1 MFFNTLVAYYY
12 IMKNIFFSLLFILF
26 LSAFDGISQ
35 TKLLSI
41 QDAVSKGRTS
51 LAPKRLQ
58 NLSFIPGSS
67 QLSYLDKNHLFV
79 LNTKNGKE
87 INHLSKNEL
96 NAALIKA
103 NMDSVSVLE
112 GILFKNENDKQHN
125 LLRHCVPSPCAFPF
139 PGSPINEHAVWDGN
153 AVVFLCMAPDRVVHP
168 VWRCEK
174 TSMLDDVMYLR
185 FDLFDQQIL

>member
-67 QLSYLDKNHLFV
+67 QLSYLDRNHLFV

-112 GILFKNENDKQHN
+112 GILFKNENELYFLSKKGEMIYSFISKSV
-125 LLRHCVPSPCAFPF
+125 VPSLRKISDA
-139 PGSPINEHAVWDGN
+139 SLENLDEYKRS
-153 AVVFLCMAPDRVVHP
+153 LCL
-168 VWRCEK
+168 CK
-174 TSMLDDVMYLR
+174 
-185 FDLFDQQIL
+185 

>member
-1 MFFNTLVAYYY
+1 
-12 IMKNIFFSLLFILF
+12 MKNIFFSLLFILS

-79 LNTKNGKE
+79 LNTKKWE
-87 INHLSKNEL
+87 R
-96 NAALIKA
+96 
-103 NMDSVSVLE
+103 D
-112 GILFKNENDKQHN
+112 
-125 LLRHCVPSPCAFPF
+125 
-139 PGSPINEHAVWDGN
+139 
-153 AVVFLCMAPDRVVHP
+153 
-168 VWRCEK
+168 
-174 TSMLDDVMYLR
+174 
-185 FDLFDQQIL
+185 